1 MLRVLSYVMTCLLL
15 LLWCRVA
22 YANTTPEAVYT
33 QRLQHA
39 LTLMQQGSW
48 AQALE
53 TIGELERPRLAAPA
67 LGRLWF
73 LRGTL
78 AQKLHDTATAFE
90 AFTQVWHTYSPLADY
105 AAWEMARLYAEHDR
119 LAELQ
124 RTVRELGKHYPL
136 SLLLF
141 DSQVLLARTQQRFG
155 LLADARATL
164 EHALQTTTTPPAR
177 PAALAMLAQIYEHSG
192 ELALAAQ
199 TWQRLGESHPQ
210 DARAAAALQRS
221 RQLFTQVPDASS
233 FQPDPTRLLASI
245 DALAA
250 AKLWEEADARLQ
262 TLAGFTQPDTLV
274 AAILLKRGGM
284 AVKRRQWAVAET
296 ILYDLLLRY
305 PQGAHL
311 TETHALLA
319 QTAQQQNDTPRSLQH
334 QQQVLLY
341 GPGTPWAAE
350 ALFAL
355 ARAATERGDLP
366 QARAYYR
373 QLGQAFPT
381 YEPAQEHVWEVGWA
395 QYQQR
400 HYAAAERVWQ
410 DFIQHFPQAALLPR
424 VFYWQGR
431 IAQVQGN
438 QELAVRL
445 YQQVV
450 RDYPTHY
457 YCVQAREALQAM
469 GIAVTPIIAAAPTV
483 VAPATPQLL
492 RLSMRS
498 ASGQPATPERF
509 HVIRAQEL
517 QRLQMP
523 QQAAEEIQ
531 ALMASLP
538 STPAAHYFLAGLL
551 ADNQRYLEVFRL
563 LNRTIAVLS
572 PAEIRGLPREFWL
585 LLYPR
590 PFWEE
595 IVQQAQIT
603 GLSPYLVLS
612 IMRQESAF
620 NPAAVSRAGARG
632 LLQLMPATAR
642 EVATRLGLTKPT
654 QAQLHEPQ
662 FNIVLG
668 TDYFTTALRRFGG
681 NMVLAL
687 AGYNAGPGRAARWRQ
702 QWPDLPMDELI
713 EQIPIQETRLYVK
726 FILRNLMLYELLYNN
741 KVVVSG

>member
-15 LLWCRVA
+15 LLWCCVA
-22 YANTTPEAVYT
+22 YDGTTPEVVYT

-39 LTLMQQGSW
+39 LTLMQQGAW
-48 AQALE
+48 AQALG

-78 AQKLHDTATAFE
+78 AQKLHDMATALE
-90 AFTQVWHTYSPLADY
+90 AFTQVWHTYPPLADY

-124 RTVRELGKHYPL
+124 RTVGELGKHYPL

-155 LLADARATL
+155 LLAAARGTL
-164 EHALQTTTTPPAR
+164 EHALQTTTTPPA
-177 PAALAMLAQIYEHSG
+177 LAMLAQIYENSG

-210 DARAAAALQRS
+210 DARAAEALQRS
-221 RQLFTQVPDASS
+221 RQLLVQVPEAWSL
-233 FQPDPTRLLASI
+233 QPAPTRLLASI

-250 AKLWEEADARLQ
+250 AKLWEEVDARLQ

-274 AAILLKRGGM
+274 AAVLLKRGGM
-284 AVKRRQWAVAET
+284 AVKRRQWAAAET

-305 PQGAHL
+305 PQGAHV
-311 TETHALLA
+311 TEVHALLA

-341 GPGTPWAAE
+341 GPDTPWAAE

-366 QARAYYR
+366 HANAYYR
-373 QLGQAFPT
+373 QLGQTFPT
-381 YEPAQEHVWEVGWA
+381 YEPAQEHVWEVGWT

-410 DFIQHFPQAALLPR
+410 DFTQYFPQAALLPQI
-424 VFYWQGR
+424 FYWQGR

-445 YQQVV
+445 YQQIV

-457 YCVQAREALQAM
+457 YCVQAREALRAM
-469 GIAVTPIIAAAPTV
+469 GIAVTPVIAAAPTV

-492 RLSMRS
+492 RLSMMS

-517 QRLQMP
+517 QQLQMP
-523 QQAAEEIQ
+523 QHAVEEIQ
-531 ALMASLP
+531 ALTASLP

-595 IVQQAQIT
+595 VVQQANNT
-603 GLSPYLVLS
+603 GLDPYLVLS

-654 QAQLHEPQ
+654 QEQLHEPQ

-681 NMVLAL
+681 NTVLAL
-687 AGYNAGPGRAARWRQ
+687 AGYNAGPGRASRWRQ

>member
-15 LLWCRVA
+15 LLWCCVA
-22 YANTTPEAVYT
+22 YDGTTPEVVYP

-39 LTLMQQGSW
+39 LTLMQQGAW
-48 AQALE
+48 APALG

-78 AQKLHDTATAFE
+78 AQKLHDTATALE
-90 AFTQVWHTYSPLADY
+90 AFTQVWHTYPPLADY

-124 RTVRELGKHYPL
+124 RTVGELGKHYPL

-155 LLADARATL
+155 LLAAARGTL
-164 EHALQTTTTPPAR
+164 EHALQTTTTPPA
-177 PAALAMLAQIYEHSG
+177 LAMLAQMYEHSG

-210 DARAAAALQRS
+210 DARAAEALQRS
-221 RQLFTQVPDASS
+221 RQLLVQVPEAWSL
-233 FQPDPTRLLASI
+233 QPAPTRLLASI

-250 AKLWEEADARLQ
+250 AKLWEEVDARLQ

-274 AAILLKRGGM
+274 AAVLLKRGGM
-284 AVKRRQWAVAET
+284 AVKRRQWAAAET

-305 PQGAHL
+305 PQGAHV
-311 TETHALLA
+311 TEVHALLA

-341 GPGTPWAAE
+341 GPDTPWAAE

-355 ARAATERGDLP
+355 ARAAPERGDLP
-366 QARAYYR
+366 RANAYYR
-373 QLGQAFPT
+373 QLGQTFPT
-381 YEPAQEHVWEVGWA
+381 YEPAQEHVWEVGWT
-395 QYQQR
+395 QYQRR

-410 DFIQHFPQAALLPR
+410 DFTQYFPQAALLPQ

-445 YQQVV
+445 YQQIV

-457 YCVQAREALQAM
+457 YCVQAREALRAM
-469 GIAVTPIIAAAPTV
+469 GIAVTPILAAAPTV

-492 RLSMRS
+492 RLSMMS
-498 ASGQPATPERF
+498 ASGQPTTPERF

-517 QRLQMP
+517 QQLQMP
-523 QQAAEEIQ
+523 QQAVEEIQ
-531 ALMASLP
+531 ALTASLP

-595 IVQQAQIT
+595 VVQQANNT
-603 GLSPYLVLS
+603 GLDPYLVLS

-654 QAQLHEPQ
+654 QEQLHEPQ

-681 NMVLAL
+681 NTVLAL
-687 AGYNAGPGRAARWRQ
+687 AGYNAGPGRASRWRQ

-741 KVVVSG
+741 KTVASG

>member
-1 MLRVLSYVMTCLLL
+1 MLRMLSSVLTCLLL

-22 YANTTPEAVYT
+22 CAYATPEVVYS
-33 QRLQHA
+33 QRLQQA
-39 LTLMQQGSW
+39 LTLTQQGAW
-48 AQALE
+48 VQALE

-78 AQKLHDTATAFE
+78 AQKLHDTVTALE
-90 AFTQVWHTYSPLADY
+90 AFTQVWHTYPPLADY
-105 AAWEMARLYAEHDR
+105 AGWEMARLYAEHDR

-124 RTVRELGKHYPL
+124 RTVGELGKHYPL

-155 LLADARATL
+155 LLAEARATL
-164 EHALQTTTTPPAR
+164 EHALQTTTTPPTR
-177 PAALAMLAQIYEHSG
+177 PTALAMLAQIYENSG

-210 DARAAAALQRS
+210 DARAAEALQRS
-221 RQLFTQVPDASS
+221 RQLLAQVPEARALQS
-233 FQPDPTRLLASI
+233 DPIRLLASI
-245 DALAA
+245 DALAT
-250 AKLWEEADARLQ
+250 AKLWEEVDARLQ

-274 AAILLKRGGM
+274 AAVLLKRGGV
-284 AVKRRQWAVAET
+284 AVKRRQWMAAET
-296 ILYDLLLRY
+296 NLYDLLLRY

-311 TETHALLA
+311 TEAHALLA
-319 QTAQQQNDTPRSLQH
+319 RTAQQQNDTPRSLQH
-334 QQQVLLY
+334 QQQVLLH
-341 GPGTPWAAE
+341 GPDTPWAAE

-366 QARAYYR
+366 QAHAYYR
-373 QLGQAFPT
+373 QLGQVFPT
-381 YEPAQEHVWEVGWA
+381 YEPAQEHVWEVGWT

-400 HYAAAERVWQ
+400 DYAAAERVWQ
-410 DFIQHFPQAALLPR
+410 DFTQYFPQAGLLPQ

-431 IAQVQGN
+431 IAQLQSN

-445 YQQVV
+445 YQHVV
-450 RDYPTHY
+450 TDYPTHY
-457 YCVQAREALQAM
+457 YCVQAREALRAI
-469 GIAVTPIIAAAPTV
+469 GIAVTPILAAAPTV

-492 RLSMRS
+492 RLSMMS
-498 ASGQPATPERF
+498 ANGQPTTPERF

-517 QRLQMP
+517 QQLQMP
-523 QQAAEEIQ
+523 QQAVEEIQ
-531 ALMASLP
+531 ALTTSLP
-538 STPAAHYFLAGLL
+538 NTPAVHYFLAGLL
-551 ADNQRYLEVFRL
+551 ADNQRYLDVFRL
-563 LNRTIAVLS
+563 LNRTLAVLS
-572 PAEIRGLPREFWL
+572 PAEIRSLPREFWL

-595 IVQQAQIT
+595 VVQQANNT
-603 GLSPYLVLS
+603 GLDPYLVLS

-654 QAQLHEPQ
+654 QEQLHEPQ
-662 FNIVLG
+662 LNIVLG

-687 AGYNAGPGRAARWRQ
+687 AGYNAGPGRASRWRQ
-702 QWPDLPMDELI
+702 QWPGLPMDELI

-726 FILRNLMLYELLYNN
+726 LILRNLMLYELLY
-741 KVVVSG
+741 KAVIRGQ